1 MIAITIVFIGLVA
14 MVFIVYPL
22 IKKENRAPKENEV
35 NNGRGDLVLEK
46 ESVYASLKELEFDY
60 QTGKLSW
67 EDYERLRSDL
77 ESMAVSLLKKADRA
91 KEGKDRK
98 KTIEEEIELEV
109 LRLRKKK
116 DLSADEE
123 RI

>member
-1 MIAITIVFIGLVA
+1 M
-14 MVFIVYPL
+14 FIVYPL

>member
-1 MIAITIVFIGLVA
+1 
-14 MVFIVYPL
+14 
-22 IKKENRAPKENEV
+22 V